1 MPACPDAGAIECSIC
16 LRTIEFTDGMGRAM
30 RTATDIFDG
39 LHRLR
44 DRFVAIYF
52 LSRRDCH
59 GGCERFTAAVRSADD
74 VTGTAGRPSDPA
86 ITPG

>member
-1 MPACPDAGAIECSIC
+1 
-16 LRTIEFTDGMGRAM
+16 MGRAM
-30 RTATDIFDG
+30 RTAHDIFDG

-59 GGCERFTAAVRSADD
+59 GGCERFTAAVRSDD
-74 VTGTAGRPSDPA
+74 VTGTGAVDRRIRA